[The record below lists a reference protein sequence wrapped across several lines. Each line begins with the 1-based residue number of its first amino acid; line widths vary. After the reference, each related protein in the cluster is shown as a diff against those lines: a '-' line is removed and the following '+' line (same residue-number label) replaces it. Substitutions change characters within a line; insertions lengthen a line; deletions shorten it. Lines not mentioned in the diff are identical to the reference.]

1 MQGISHFIIEIKDPF
16 KDKIEVG
23 NVELFIDKRIMRER
37 SANRFGV
44 VVNSPAMG
52 CDNPLPEGTEVLIDP
67 TALYRQL
74 YNAGE
79 QESIH
84 LVDAK
89 KMYYKVE
96 PDMIVLYR
104 ESAESEWK
112 GYKDNLVVSFIE
124 NKPKEVSG
132 LIITTPKEEFEKG
145 KAIVKYRNA
154 FLESQGIENGQE
166 VFINPS
172 CGIAVFFKEET
183 VYWVRSRDILAV

>member
-23 NVELFIDKRIMRER
+23 NVELYIDKRIMRER

-74 YNAGE
+74 YKEGE

-84 LVDAK
+84 LVYTK

-124 NKPKEVSG
+124 KEKEVSFG
-132 LIITTPKEEFEKG
+132 LILTPVKETVSKG